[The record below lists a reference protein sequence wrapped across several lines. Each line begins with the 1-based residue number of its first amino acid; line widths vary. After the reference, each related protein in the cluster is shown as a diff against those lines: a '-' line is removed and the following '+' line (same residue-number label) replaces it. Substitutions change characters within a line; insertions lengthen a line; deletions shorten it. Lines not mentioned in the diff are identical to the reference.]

1 MFPELETTF
10 DMEDISAK
18 ALKLW
23 EEKEIHKFKADS
35 GKEVFSVDTPP
46 PYVSASHLHVGH
58 AMSYTQA
65 EIIVRYQRMQG
76 KEVFYPMGFDD
87 NGLPTERHVE
97 LVHNIK
103 DKSQISRSD
112 FRKLCLDETQ
122 KGGKAYEALWRALG
136 ISVDWSLLYTT
147 IDARSQ
153 RTGQLSFIDLFKK
166 DLIYRSDQPVLWD
179 TKFQTA
185 LAQADLET
193 IERNGKLHDI
203 EFKAT
208 DGTPLVISTTR
219 PELIPGCVGM
229 FFNPDDERYAHLKD
243 AKAVVP
249 LFGHEVPIL
258 TSEAV
263 DKEFGTGLMMCCT
276 FGDSE
281 DVDKWKEHKL
291 DTRVCISPKGK
302 MTELAGP
309 YEGLIIDEAR
319 AKIVKDL
326 KAENLIK
333 ATKSVKQAV
342 NVGERSEVP
351 VEFNMAPQWFIKVL
365 DKKEQFLKRADELN
379 WHPEYMK
386 VRLQNWIHG
395 LKYDWNVSRQRY
407 YGVPVPVW
415 YVYDKEDNLVD
426 TVIADEADLPVDPLE
441 DSAPQWA
448 QDKYPDH
455 KFVGETDVLD
465 TWMTSSVSP
474 LINSHWKSLDDDL
487 MANPI
492 YPMNLRVQAH
502 EIIRT
507 WLFYTMIKS
516 DFHTDSLPWSDVMI
530 SGWGM
535 NEQGKKIS
543 KRSLEKETDKDG
555 YNRFNPDNLIAR
567 YGADA
572 VRYWAGGAKLG
583 QDLKFSEKE
592 IKRGKAAAMKL
603 WNSSRMAFTY
613 MKDFDVKTDYVEFAD
628 RTLEDQW
635 AVAELEKVITDCTTA
650 MDEFEYSNAR
660 NSLDRYFFMTYCDN
674 YLEMI
679 KLRFHEGSTWSEA
692 DLKSTQSTL
701 FECTRKLLG
710 LFAPFMPFITEEL
723 YQSAGKFGDEGY
735 DSLHHS
741 AWPTTNSAISFSRD
755 KEINVLLSALTE
767 ARKVRSTQQISG
779 GALLQSITLSIANDA
794 DYEISSKLEESLKSA
809 LRTQNIVLNKG
820 SHEEAFQVELG
831 ERVAS

>member
-1 MFPELETTF
+1 
-10 DMEDISAK
+10 
-18 ALKLW
+18 
-23 EEKEIHKFKADS
+23 
-35 GKEVFSVDTPP
+35 
-46 PYVSASHLHVGH
+46 
-58 AMSYTQA
+58 
-65 EIIVRYQRMQG
+65 
-76 KEVFYPMGFDD
+76 
-87 NGLPTERHVE
+87 
-97 LVHNIK
+97 
-103 DKSQISRSD
+103 
-112 FRKLCLDETQ
+112 
-122 KGGKAYEALWRALG
+122 
-136 ISVDWSLLYTT
+136 
-147 IDARSQ
+147 
-153 RTGQLSFIDLFKK
+153 
-166 DLIYRSDQPVLWD
+166 
-179 TKFQTA
+179 
-185 LAQADLET
+185 
-193 IERNGKLHDI
+193 
-203 EFKAT
+203 
-208 DGTPLVISTTR
+208 
-219 PELIPGCVGM
+219 
-229 FFNPDDERYAHLKD
+229 
-243 AKAVVP
+243 VP

-281 DVDKWKEHKL
+281 DVDKWKLHKL
-291 DTRVCISPKGK
+291 DTRICIDAKGR
-302 MTELAGP
+302 MTELAGD
-309 YEGLIIDEAR
+309 YEGLPVEEAR

-326 KAENLIK
+326 KAAELIK

-342 NVGERSEVP
+342 SVGERSEVP

-365 DKKEQFLKRADELN
+365 DQKDKFLQRSAELN
-379 WHPEYMK
+379 WHPAHMK
-386 VRLQNWIHG
+386 VRLDNWING

-415 YVYDKEDNLVD
+415 YVFDKDDNLVD
-426 TVIADEADLPVDPLE
+426 TIIADEADLPVDPIE
-441 DSAPQWA
+441 DPAPKWA
-448 QDKYPDH
+448 QDKYSSSEY

-474 LINSHWKSLDDDL
+474 LINAHWKSLDQDL
-487 MANPI
+487 NASGI

-516 DFHTDSLPWSDVMI
+516 EYHTDSLPWSDVMI

-555 YNRFNPDNLIAR
+555 YNRFNPDNLIER

-592 IKRGKAAAMKL
+592 IKRGRAAAMKL
-603 WNSSRMAFTY
+603 WNSCRMAFSY
-613 MKDFDVKTDYVEFAD
+613 MKDFDPKTDMVDFAD

-635 AVAELEKVITDCTTA
+635 VLSELETVITDCTTA
-650 MDEFEYSNAR
+650 MEEFEYSNAR
-660 NSLDRYFFMTYCDN
+660 NALDRYFFMTYCDN

-679 KLRFHEGSTWSEA
+679 KLRFHEDSTWSTA

-701 FECTRKLLG
+701 YECTRKLLG

-723 YQSAGKFGDEGY
+723 YQSAGKFGDDQY

-741 AWPTTNSAISFSRD
+741 AWPTTSDEISFARD
-755 KEINVLLSALTE
+755 KEINVLLNALTE
-767 ARKVRSTQQISG
+767 ARKIRSTEKISG
-779 GALLQSITLSIANDA
+779 GALLQSITLSVANDE
-794 DYEISSKLEESLKSA
+794 DYEISTQLEESLKAA
-809 LRTQNIVLNKG
+809 LRTQSIVLNKG
-820 SHEEAFQVELG
+820 DHEEDFEVTLG

>member
-1 MFPELETTF
+1 MFPELETSF
-10 DMEDISAK
+10 DAEEISK
-18 ALKLW
+18 KCLELW
-23 EEKEIHKFKADS
+23 EDKEVHKYKADS

-76 KEVFYPMGFDD
+76 KEIFYPMGFDD

-97 LVHNIK
+97 MVHNIK
-103 DKSQISRSD
+103 DKSQITRSE
-112 FRKLCLDETQ
+112 FRALCMAETQ
-122 KGGKAYEALWRALG
+122 AGAKSYEHLWRSLG
-136 ISVDWSLLYTT
+136 VSVDWSLKYST
-147 IDARSQ
+147 IDPRSQ
-153 RTGQLSFIDLFKK
+153 RVGQLSFIDLYKK
-166 DLIYRSDQPVLWD
+166 GLLYRAEEPVLWD
-179 TKFQTA
+179 TRFQTA

-203 EFKAT
+203 EFTAT
-208 DGTPLVISTTR
+208 DSTPLVISTTR

-229 FFNPDDERYAHLKD
+229 FFNPDDERYAHLKGTN
-243 AKAVVP
+243 AIVP

-281 DVDKWKEHKL
+281 DVEKWKEHKL
-291 DTRVCISPKGK
+291 ETRVCITADGK
-302 MTELAGP
+302 MTDLAGA
-309 YEGLIIDEAR
+309 YEGLIVEEAR

-326 KAENLIK
+326 KEADLIK
-333 ATKSVKQAV
+333 GTKSVKQAV
-342 NVGERSEVP
+342 SVGERSERP

-365 DKKEQFLKRADELN
+365 DKKEKFLERAEELN

-386 VRLQNWIHG
+386 VRLINWING
-395 LKYDWNVSRQRY
+395 LKYDWNISRQRY

-415 YVYDKEDNLVD
+415 YVFDKDENLVD
-426 TVIADEADLPVDPLE
+426 TIVADATDLPVDPIE
-441 DSAPQWA
+441 DNAPQWA

-455 KFVGETDVLD
+455 TFVGETDVMD

-474 LINSHWKSLDDDL
+474 MINAHWESLDQDL
-487 MANPI
+487 SASGI
-492 YPMNLRVQAH
+492 YPMSLRVQAH

-555 YNRFNPDNLIAR
+555 YNRFNPDNLVAK
-567 YGADA
+567 YGADG

-592 IKRGKAAAMKL
+592 IKRGRAAAMKL
-603 WNSSRMAFTY
+603 WNATRMAFGY
-613 MKDFDVKTDYVEFAD
+613 MQDFDPKTDYVPFAD
-628 RTLEDQW
+628 RTLEDKWVVTQ
-635 AVAELEKVITDCTTA
+635 LEQVITDCTNA
-650 MDEFEYSNAR
+650 MNEFEYSTAR
-660 NSLDRYFFMTYCDN
+660 DALDRYFFMTYCDN

-679 KLRFHEGSTWSEA
+679 KLRFHEDSEWNEA
-692 DLKSTQSTL
+692 DIKSSQSTL

-710 LFAPFMPFITEEL
+710 LFAPFMPFVTEEL
-723 YQSAGKFGDEGY
+723 YQGANKFNENY
-735 DSLHHS
+735 DSLHNS
-741 AWPTTNSAISFSRD
+741 PWPTTSDEISFSQD
-755 KEINVLLSALTE
+755 ADINVLLSCMTE
-767 ARKVRSTQQISG
+767 ARRIRSVEKISG
-779 GALLQSITLSIANDA
+779 GAVVENITLSISNNDN
-794 DYEISSKLEESLKSA
+794 YEIANALQNSFKSA
-809 LRTQNIVLNKG
+809 LRTSNIQIKKSESATEFEIVI
-820 SHEEAFQVELG
+820 EQ
-831 ERVAS
+831 